1 MGRVAL
7 ITPDEASVPG
17 VAGKSLGE
25 LTRIACLILAIIVAL
40 WIGLRAVTPP
50 AAVPASAPATV
61 FSAERAMKDV
71 RTIAM
76 RPHPVASAD
85 ILQVQAY
92 LTERLRS
99 LGIQPEQRRY
109 LIDPESFATLH
120 RWNPRASPASEIV
133 NLVGILP
140 GKDRLKPA
148 VALMAHVDTVWG
160 SPGAADDSAGV
171 SAILEILRAIKA
183 RGTPERDIVVLLTD
197 GEETGLSGAR
207 AFWPSDGLAD
217 HVGVVINLESRGAGG
232 RATMFETGDDDG
244 AMIDVLARSVR
255 HPVANSMAVMAYRQ
269 MPNDTDFTL
278 VRDKGLPGFNF
289 AMMGRAAYYHS
300 PRATAD
306 RLDPRSLQ
314 DMGDQALDLVSALAT
329 ARQLPETAPDA
340 VFFDLAGHHLLS
352 YAPAAG
358 WLILLI
364 AVAGLAG
371 ACVLVR
377 RAGVLSTSGV
387 ITGVVSFLWLAAHG
401 LLLLVVFNLVSGSA
415 AHPNYYDR
423 LAALPRLEAQAV
435 LACLC
440 ALVAWL
446 GLRRPGKRALGLV
459 PGVVLFVFGWA
470 LGGTHMLLLSAAIIG
485 MLTGWFVPAAGVSRW
500 GGWIGAIGIL
510 LFVAILLQIK
520 APMEA
525 WIVAWPVMILSIAAV
540 LVAWV
545 DARLTRPWSY
555 AIAAVALAAVTAP
568 LIPLAHLAFL
578 GIGAPLPE
586 TMLAFLLI
594 VAAAA
599 WPLAKIERAGRT
611 TLLIAGALLVAGLA
625 IAVQVRIDPIAET
638 IPAYSLDK

>member
-1 MGRVAL
+1 
-7 ITPDEASVPG
+7 
-17 VAGKSLGE
+17 
-25 LTRIACLILAIIVAL
+25 
-40 WIGLRAVTPP
+40 
-50 AAVPASAPATV
+50 
-61 FSAERAMKDV
+61 
-71 RTIAM
+71 
-76 RPHPVASAD
+76 
-85 ILQVQAY
+85 
-92 LTERLRS
+92 
-99 LGIQPEQRRY
+99 
-109 LIDPESFATLH
+109 
-120 RWNPRASPASEIV
+120 
-133 NLVGILP
+133 
-140 GKDRLKPA
+140 
-148 VALMAHVDTVWG
+148 
-160 SPGAADDSAGV
+160 
-171 SAILEILRAIKA
+171 
-183 RGTPERDIVVLLTD
+183 
-197 GEETGLSGAR
+197 
-207 AFWPSDGLAD
+207 
-217 HVGVVINLESRGAGG
+217 
-232 RATMFETGDDDG
+232 
-244 AMIDVLARSVR
+244 
-255 HPVANSMAVMAYRQ
+255 
-269 MPNDTDFTL
+269 
-278 VRDKGLPGFNF
+278 
-289 AMMGRAAYYHS
+289 
-300 PRATAD
+300 
-306 RLDPRSLQ
+306 
-314 DMGDQALDLVSALAT
+314 MGDQALDLVSALAT

>member
-1 MGRVAL
+1 MAREQRRDPA
-7 ITPDEASVPG
+7 
-17 VAGKSLGE
+17 
-25 LTRIACLILAIIVAL
+25 RIVCLILAIVVAL
-40 WIGLRAVTPP
+40 WIGLRAATPP
-50 AAVPASAPATV
+50 AAMPASAPATV
-61 FSAERAMKDV
+61 FSAERAMRDV

-85 ILQVQAY
+85 IMQVQAY
-92 LTERLRS
+92 LAGRLRA

-109 LIDPESFATLH
+109 LIDPQSFATLH
-120 RWNPRASPASEIV
+120 RWNPQANPASEIID
-133 NLVGILP
+133 LVGILP

-160 SPGAADDSAGV
+160 SPGGADDSAGV

-232 RATMFETGDDDG
+232 RTTMFETGDDNG
-244 AMIDVLARSVR
+244 AMIDLFERSVHR
-255 HPVANSMAVMAYRQ
+255 PVANSMAVMAYRL
-269 MPNDTDFTL
+269 MPNSTDFTP
-278 VRDKGLPGFNF
+278 VRDKGLAGFNF

-329 ARQLPETAPDA
+329 ASRLPEAAPDA
-340 VFFDLAGHHLLS
+340 VFFDVAGHHLLS

-358 WLILLI
+358 WSILII
-364 AVAGLAG
+364 AMVGLAG
-371 ACVLVR
+371 AGLVAR
-377 RAGVLSTSGV
+377 RAGAFDAGEV
-387 ITGVVSFLWLAAHG
+387 IAGVVSFLWLAAHG
-401 LLLLVVFNLVSGSA
+401 LLLLLVFNLVSGSA

-446 GLRRPGKRALGLV
+446 GLRRPSERLLGLV
-459 PGVVLFVFGWA
+459 PAVVLAILGCA
-470 LGGTHMLLLSAAIIG
+470 LGGAHMLIFLAAIVGISA
-485 MLTGWFVPAAGVSRW
+485 GWFAPTAGASRW
-500 GGWIGAIGIL
+500 GGWIGAIGML
-510 LFVAILLQIK
+510 LLVAILLQIE
-520 APMEA
+520 APMAA
-525 WIVAWPVMILSIAAV
+525 WIVAWPVMILAIAAV
-540 LVAWV
+540 SVALT
-545 DARLTRPWSY
+545 DAGFRRPWSY
-555 AIAAVALAAVTAP
+555 VIAAVALVAVTAP

-578 GIGAPLPE
+578 GIGAPMPE

-594 VAAAA
+594 VAAAV
-599 WPLAKIERAGRT
+599 WPLARIERAGRF
-611 TLLIAGALLVAGLA
+611 TLLAAGVLLVAGLA
-625 IAVQVRIDPIAET
+625 IAVQVRTDPIAET